1 MFENLFSLISDISN
15 RFANAQKKLND
26 ILDAKCVRNAED
38 IESANESLAETQDAL
53 CEQSTTTEQSVSDIE
68 NAMCESELSNDE
80 RLAAIEDAL
89 CELSMQ

>member
-1 MFENLFSLISDISN
+1 MLEKLFNAISELSN

-26 ILDAKCVRNAED
+26 ILDAKCVRNEED
-38 IESANESLAETQDAL
+38 IAVANVNIAETQDAL

-68 NAMCESELSNDE
+68 NAMCESELSSDE

>member
-1 MFENLFSLISDISN
+1 MFEKILNAITDLSN
-15 RFANAQKKLND
+15 RFANAQKKLSD
-26 ILDAKCVRNAED
+26 ILDAKCVRNAEA
-38 IESANESLAETQDAL
+38 IEQTSESIAETQDAL